1 MSIPR
6 DRIDAIL
13 DAAHTQGRETIEL
26 RDRKEADEMVD
37 ALLERAESLVDSEQ
51 AIACSG
57 HDLEDRYLLHVHW
70 VARQGPTS

>member
-1 MSIPR
+1 MSLPR
-6 DRIDAIL
+6 ERLDAIL
-13 DAAHTQGRETIEL
+13 DAAHAGGRHTIEL
-26 RDRKEADEMVD
+26 RNRQEADEMVD
-37 ALLERAESLVDSEQ
+37 ALLERAESLVVDEQ